1 MEREVSPVVLVVTLL
16 VALAAVGWVGWRT
29 LVPRAPMSREEYI
42 RVRNTQ
48 RMEII
53 RRARSLPPE
62 GR

>member
-1 MEREVSPVVLVVTLL
+1 MQRELNPAVLIAALVVTL
-16 VALAAVGWVGWRT
+16 AIVGWLGWRT

-42 RVRNTQ
+42 KARTTM

-53 RRARSLPPE
+53 RRARGLPPE

>member
-1 MEREVSPVVLVVTLL
+1 MQREVSPVVLVLTLL
-16 VALAAVGWVGWRT
+16 VALAVVGWVGWRT

-53 RRARSLPPE
+53 RRARGMPPAE
-62 GR
+62 R